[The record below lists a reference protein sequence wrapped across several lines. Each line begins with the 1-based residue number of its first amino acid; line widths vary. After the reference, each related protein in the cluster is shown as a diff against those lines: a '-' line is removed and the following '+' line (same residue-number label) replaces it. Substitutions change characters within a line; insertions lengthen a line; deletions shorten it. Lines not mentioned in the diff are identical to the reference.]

1 MYIGAPP
8 DSPRCRH
15 RVRPL
20 ARVNSSRYLGM
31 LLLPLILS
39 VEVVLALLS
48 SYFVVVYSVAIRR
61 TPLHRACK

>member
-1 MYIGAPP
+1 
-8 DSPRCRH
+8 
-15 RVRPL
+15 
-20 ARVNSSRYLGM
+20 M